1 MTPKTTAIL
10 LARKLT
16 KERRSHLVPKVYT
29 LKLDL
34 SKISKTTVSNL
45 HLLFKEA
52 KWLYNNILA
61 SEDCFKYDTKS
72 DKVTVLD
79 KDRKPQEIELTI
91 ISSQMKQEIRNRV
104 KQNILNLSK
113 TKKHGIKVGRLKFRS
128 VVNTINLVQPN
139 VTYSIKGSKLRVQ
152 GFKSKFTVNGI
163 EQLINVVE
171 FGEAK
176 LVRNAGNFYFKVLC
190 YENPKTRIKT
200 GKSVGIDFGLRTN
213 LTLVDTDGKTSKIS
227 VEVPVSD
234 RLRKLQKGLSKKV
247 KKSQNWY
254 KHKVKFE
261 KEHTKITNKKKDLK
275 NKVIHNLFRDYD
287 QVIIQDENIGGWTK
301 DIWGNRKVQNS
312 SLGGIISGLKKKP
325 ETLIVDKWY
334 PSTKTCGSCGKLND
348 VGEAK
353 VYKCPCGYVKDRD
366 IHGATN
372 ILDFGLKAHPI
383 RCVEDVKMLEF
394 EVGRDIGTSV
404 SLNLPLKNKKPSP
417 LVPLGIYG
425 RVAHERSSYQF

>member
-1 MTPKTTAIL
+1 MTPKTQAIF

-16 KERRSHLVPKVYT
+16 KERRCHLVPKVFI

-34 SKISKTTVSNL
+34 SKISKTTMSSL

-61 SEDCFKYDTKS
+61 SEDCFKYDTKL
-72 DKVTVLD
+72 DKVMVLD
-79 KDRKPQEIELTI
+79 KDRKPQEIELAT
-91 ISSQMKQEIRNRV
+91 ISSQMKQEIRNQV

-113 TKKHGIKVGRLKFRS
+113 AKKAGLRVGRLKFKS
-128 VVNTINLVQPN
+128 VVNTVNLVQPN
-139 VTYSIKGSKLRVQ
+139 ITYTLKENKLRIQ

-176 LVRNAGNFYFKVLC
+176 LHRNAGNFYFKVLC

-213 LTLVDTDGKTSKIS
+213 LTLVDTDGKISKIT
-227 VEVPVSD
+227 VEVPISD
-234 RLRKLQKGLSKKV
+234 KLRKLQNGLRTKV

-261 KEHTKITNKKKDLK
+261 KEHTKITNKKKDIK
-275 NKVIHNLFRDYD
+275 NKIISSLIKDYD
-287 QVIIQDENIGGWTK
+287 QVFIQDEEVSSWTK
-301 DIWGNRKVQNS
+301 NRWNNRKVQNS

-325 ETLIVDKWY
+325 ETLVVDKWFA
-334 PSTKTCGSCGKLND
+334 STKTCGSCGKIND

-353 VYKCPCGYVKDRD
+353 VYNCSCGYIKDRD

-372 ILDFGLKAHPI
+372 ILNEGLNKCRKDHPI
-383 RCVEDVKMLEF
+383 RCVEDVKLPNLG
-394 EVGRDIGTSV
+394 VGGDAGKAV
-404 SLNLPLKNKKPSP
+404 SLNLPLKNRKPSP
-417 LVPLGIYG
+417 F
-425 RVAHERSSYQF
+425 RVG